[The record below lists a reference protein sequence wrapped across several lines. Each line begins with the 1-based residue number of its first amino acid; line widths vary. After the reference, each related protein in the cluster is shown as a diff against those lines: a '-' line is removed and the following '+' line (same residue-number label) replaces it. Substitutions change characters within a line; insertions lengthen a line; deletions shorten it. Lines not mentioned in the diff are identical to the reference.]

1 LTVAVSRVVLFPMST
16 RARIGLSA
24 LAMGVAACSSSPS
37 STSSNDASTHPL
49 DARADHAVSHDG
61 GHSDSGVDSG
71 HARSTDARA
80 DRASSVPEAGRA
92 SNAVSADAFVDTI
105 GLNVHLSYTGTCYD
119 TGFTSLVTLMT
130 GLGVRHLR
138 DGLIDFPSPAT
149 YYDRLNQLGMAG
161 IHSTLITSP
170 TQTAALLL
178 DYPNRVP
185 DSLEAY
191 ESPNEPDRN
200 EVASWVATTQAFQK
214 LLYQTIKGSAATQK
228 YPVLGPS
235 ITSESGDT
243 AVGDLSAYLDYG
255 NMHNYFASFNPGTP
269 GWGATDA
276 FGTYGSIDW
285 SKNIMA
291 QVSGTKPIITTETG
305 WGDGTGANEVP
316 DAVKAKYVTRLFLE
330 QYRQGIVRTIEY
342 QFCDNTGDPL
352 DYGIVASDL
361 TPKPAYAALKSLIG
375 ALADPGPAFSLTFL
389 DYTLT
394 TLPPDGGT
402 APDGG
407 LDPNLH
413 SLLFQKRTGAFEL
426 VLWLE
431 EPGYNPN
438 SAPPVLIAVTPVTA
452 VLDVKTAL
460 ASATVGTI
468 DDTGALAPTALAL
481 GAGVATVT
489 VTDHVLLVEL
499 APTK

>member
-1 LTVAVSRVVLFPMST
+1 MAT
-16 RARIGLSA
+16 RACIGRSA
-24 LAMGVAACSSSPS
+24 LAMAVVACSSSPGS
-37 STSSNDASTHPL
+37 GTSNDASTRPP
-49 DARADHAVSHDG
+49 DATPDHAAGHDA
-61 GHSDSGVDSG
+61 GHHDTGVDSDD
-71 HARSTDARA
+71 ARPTDARA
-80 DRASSVPEAGRA
+80 DKAAPLPEAAVEAGPP
-92 SNAVSADAFVDTI
+92 SNATSADAFVDTI
-105 GLNVHLSYTGTCYD
+105 GMNIHLSFTGTCYD

-130 GLGVRHLR
+130 SLGVRHVR

-149 YYDRLNQLGMAG
+149 YYDRLNQLGMDG

-191 ESPNEPDRN
+191 ESPNEPNQN
-200 EVASWVATTQAFQK
+200 EGTDWVTTTQSFQK
-214 LLYQTIKGSAATQK
+214 LLYQTIKGNAATQK

-235 ITSESGDT
+235 ITSEAGDT

-269 GWGATDA
+269 GWGATDS
-276 FGTYGSIDW
+276 FGTYGSIAW

-291 QVSGTKPIITTETG
+291 QVSGTKPILTTETG
-305 WGDGTGANEVP
+305 WGDGMGANEVP
-316 DAVKAKYVTRLFLE
+316 EAVKAKYVTRLFLE
-330 QYRQGIVRTIEY
+330 QYRQGVVRTIQY
-342 QFCDNTGDPL
+342 QFCDNTGDAL
-352 DYGIVASDL
+352 DYGIVASDM

-375 ALADPGPAFSLTFL
+375 ALADPGPAFGLTFL
-389 DYTLT
+389 DYTLKT
-394 TLPPDGGT
+394 VTPDGGT

-407 LDPNLH
+407 VDPHLH

-431 EPGYNPN
+431 EQGYNPN
-438 SAPPVLIAVTPVTA
+438 SMPPALISVAPVTA
-452 VLDVKTAL
+452 VLDVHAAI

-468 DDTGALAPTALAL
+468 DDTGALAPVTLAFS
-481 GAGVATVT
+481 AGVASVS
-489 VTDHVLLVEL
+489 VTDHVSIVEL
-499 APTK
+499 VPAK